1 MKKSLLYL
9 IIITLF
15 FTLSCKNQNNNT
27 ENNKKEEITADTSE
41 NENIEPPNNNP
52 LLKIIAQIPEKQ
64 TDFVISIKE
73 LSEIKKKSTVSIE
86 KKDLTN
92 FFDDNWFE
100 DKSDFKALFNVRI
113 SDNTNLLFF
122 CATVFLGEDFT
133 PENYWFLIVDKK
145 GKIQDCSSAICDYDE
160 IDGYI
165 PDSIKITKKD
175 NQIIFSEIIASDIT
189 LCLDTS
195 NMNLSQAEINDLFF
209 YSTFQKIIN
218 NKIEINY
225 EQQYN
230 SYQITKTNYSGT
242 IGTQNVDVKFNFDE
256 QRYYSSGNII
266 FDDGITYTFQSVEPP
281 EMCFSSYANIY
292 SSDGKLVGN
301 MSFLEKNGKIYGQ
314 LHFDD
319 ISEDLPIKLF

>member
-15 FTLSCKNQNNNT
+15 FTLSCENQNDNT

-64 TDFVISIKE
+64 TDFVISSNE
-73 LSEIKKKSTVSIE
+73 LSEIEKKSTVSIE

-122 CATVFLGEDFT
+122 CATVFLWEDYT
-133 PENYWFLIVDKK
+133 PKNYWFVIVDKK
-145 GKIQDCSSAICDYDE
+145 GEIQDCSSAICDFDE

-175 NQIIFSEIIASDIT
+175 NQTIYSEIIASDIES
-189 LCLDTS
+189 CLDTS

-209 YSTFQKIIN
+209 YSTFQEISN
-218 NKIEINY
+218 NKIETNY

-230 SYQITKTNYSGT
+230 SYQISKTNYSGK
-242 IGTQNVDVKFNFDE
+242 IGNNNVNVEFKFNE
-256 QRYYSSGNII
+256 NGYYSSGSID
-266 FDDGITYTFQSVEPP
+266 FDDSITYTFQSVDPP
-281 EMCFSSYANIY
+281 EMCFSSNANIY
-292 SSDGKLVGN
+292 SSDEKLIGN
-301 MSFLEKNGKIYGQ
+301 MSFLEKYGKIYGQ